1 LFFNNI
7 NAKTKD
13 YFMTKPQPSINKVP
27 RDDLPQHMQVGWDQA
42 NELTGDAT
50 FIEVSG
56 NNPEVYDWYF
66 KDFYKKLFYSGRLE
80 TSLVELVR
88 LRLANVHGCAFCNKG
103 DTAHALKSGIS
114 QEQVDSLGD
123 YLLGPFTNREKAALK
138 LADEMVLNNQRGDL
152 NLELYKELKKDFTD
166 GEIYELGMIMAVL
179 VGVAK
184 FTFVFD
190 LVEKE
195 DYCQF

>member
-1 LFFNNI
+1 
-7 NAKTKD
+7 
-13 YFMTKPQPSINKVP
+13 
-27 RDDLPQHMQVGWDQA
+27 
-42 NELTGDAT
+42 
-50 FIEVSG
+50 
-56 NNPEVYDWYF
+56 
-66 KDFYKKLFYSGRLE
+66 
-80 TSLVELVR
+80 
-88 LRLANVHGCAFCNKG
+88 
-103 DTAHALKSGIS
+103 
-114 QEQVDSLGD
+114 VDSLGD

-152 NLELYKELKKDFTD
+152 NSELYKELKKDFTD

>member
-1 LFFNNI
+1 
-7 NAKTKD
+7 
-13 YFMTKPQPSINKVP
+13 MTKPQPSINKVP
-27 RDDLPQHMQVGWDQA
+27 RDNLPQHMQVGWDQA

-152 NLELYKELKKDFTD
+152 NSELYKELKKDFTD

>member
-1 LFFNNI
+1 M
-7 NAKTKD
+7 AK
-13 YFMTKPQPSINKVP
+13 PSPHLERVSKSELP
-27 RDDLPQHMQVGWDQA
+27 DDMRQSWEQA
-42 NELTGDAT
+42 NDLTGDAT

-56 NNPEVYDWYF
+56 NNPDVYQWYLEE
-66 KDFYKKLFYSGRLE
+66 FYEKLFYSDRLE
-80 TSLVELVR
+80 TTLVELVR

-103 DTAHALKSGIS
+103 DTAHALQSGIS
-114 QEQVDSLGD
+114 QEQIDALGD
-123 YLLGPFTNREKAALK
+123 YMNGPFSGREKSALM
-138 LADEMVLNNQRGDL
+138 LADQMVLTNDKGSISSDL
-152 NLELYKELKKDFTD
+152 YSELNAHFND

-195 DYCQF
+195 EYCPF

>member
-27 RDDLPQHMQVGWDQA
+27 RDNLPQHMQVGWDQA

-152 NLELYKELKKDFTD
+152 NSELYKELKKDFTD

>member
-1 LFFNNI
+1 M
-7 NAKTKD
+7 A
-13 YFMTKPQPSINKVP
+13 KPQPEINKVS
-27 RDDLPQHMQVGWDQA
+27 RDHLPVNMQAGWDDA
-42 NELTGDAT
+42 MAMTGDAT
-50 FIEVSG
+50 FVEVSG
-56 NNPEVYDWYF
+56 NNPEVYEWYF

-80 TSLVELVR
+80 TTLVELVR

-103 DTAHALKSGIS
+103 DTIHALRSGIT
-114 QEQVDSLGD
+114 QEQIDTLND
-123 YLLGPFTNREKAALK
+123 YPTGPFTNREKAALR
-138 LADEMVLNNQRGDL
+138 LTDEMVLTNNQGNL
-152 NLELYKELKKDFTD
+152 NPELYEQLKEDFND

>member
-1 LFFNNI
+1 
-7 NAKTKD
+7 
-13 YFMTKPQPSINKVP
+13 MTKPQPSINKVP
-27 RDDLPQHMQVGWDQA
+27 RDNLPQHMQVGWDQA

-152 NLELYKELKKDFTD
+152 NSELYKELKKDFTD
-166 GEIYELGMIMAVL
+166 GEIYELGM
-179 VGVAK
+179 

>member
-1 LFFNNI
+1 
-7 NAKTKD
+7 
-13 YFMTKPQPSINKVP
+13 MTKPQPSINKVP

-56 NNPEVYDWYF
+56 NNQEVYDWYF

>member
-1 LFFNNI
+1 
-7 NAKTKD
+7 
-13 YFMTKPQPSINKVP
+13 
-27 RDDLPQHMQVGWDQA
+27 MQVGWDQA
-42 NELTGDAT
+42 NDLTGDAT

-138 LADEMVLNNQRGDL
+138 LADEMVLNNQRGEL
-152 NLELYKELKKDFTD
+152 NSELYKELKKDFTD

-195 DYCQF
+195 DYCPF

>member
-1 LFFNNI
+1 
-7 NAKTKD
+7 
-13 YFMTKPQPSINKVP
+13 MTKPQPSINKVP

-152 NLELYKELKKDFTD
+152 NSELYKELKKDFTD

>member
-1 LFFNNI
+1 
-7 NAKTKD
+7 
-13 YFMTKPQPSINKVP
+13 MTKPQPSINKVP

-42 NELTGDAT
+42 NDLTGDAT

-138 LADEMVLNNQRGDL
+138 LADEMVLNNQRGNL
-152 NLELYKELKKDFTD
+152 NSELYKELKKDFTD

>member
-1 LFFNNI
+1 
-7 NAKTKD
+7 
-13 YFMTKPQPSINKVP
+13 MTKPQPSINKVP

-42 NELTGDAT
+42 NDLTGDAT

-152 NLELYKELKKDFTD
+152 NSELYKELKKDFTD

-179 VGVAK
+179 VGVA
-184 FTFVFD
+184 TVSYTHLTLPTIL
-190 LVEKE
+190 LV
-195 DYCQF
+195 

>member
-1 LFFNNI
+1 MSSSLIFFFS
-7 NAKTKD
+7 TKH
-13 YFMTKPQPSINKVP
+13 SIGIK
-27 RDDLPQHMQVGWDQA
+27 LKS
-42 NELTGDAT
+42 L
-50 FIEVSG
+50 S
-56 NNPEVYDWYF
+56 
-66 KDFYKKLFYSGRLE
+66 FYKKLFYSGRLE

-152 NLELYKELKKDFTD
+152 NSELYKELKKDFTD

-195 DYCQF
+195 DYCPF

>member
-1 LFFNNI
+1 
-7 NAKTKD
+7 
-13 YFMTKPQPSINKVP
+13 MTKPQPSINKVP
-27 RDDLPQHMQVGWDQA
+27 RDNLPQHMQVGWDQA

-114 QEQVDSLGD
+114 QEKVDSLGD

-152 NLELYKELKKDFTD
+152 NSELYKELKKDFTD

>member
-152 NLELYKELKKDFTD
+152 NSELYKELKKDFTD

>member
-1 LFFNNI
+1 MQ
-7 NAKTKD
+7 KTKD
-13 YFMTKPQPSINKVP
+13 YFMTKPQPLINKVP

-42 NELTGDAT
+42 NDLTGDAT

-152 NLELYKELKKDFTD
+152 NSELYKELKKDFTD

>member
-27 RDDLPQHMQVGWDQA
+27 RDDLPPHMQVGWDQA

-152 NLELYKELKKDFTD
+152 NSELYKELKKDFTD